1 MAGPWRA
8 RKLWVWT
15 LIASVLAS
23 VYIAVGRVAVE
34 RSNRQVE
41 LVMDYD
47 AAVEMCRASGYP
59 VDAFLRRARE
69 AGLTSVALNE
79 RTVGDLI
86 EQGKVRAFTGRQ
98 ILDYDKLSPVT
109 DPVLRQMIDQGR
121 LLGSNTYLFPRDA
134 STYNEIAPLLAARL
148 AGERISVIDSRRF
161 GPFIE
166 TARSLRQIEEV
177 NIGLDPAE
185 VSQVNAAG
193 LRVVARFRNYPGI
206 TPEKM
211 TFFVGRLAQFS
222 GVSLVV
228 FEGQEVLGYPDYIRE
243 AADVLK
249 SHGLSFGH
257 VEFAVQQGDKAFA
270 GLMGAAVV
278 RVHSITAGEMNKI
291 DVQTAVDRFVRAARE
306 RNIRVM
312 YIRPFP
318 AKIGEEAAA
327 VSQNLDYVGAIARG
341 MTESGFTLGE
351 ARPFEWYSPSRP
363 LLVIVAAGI
372 LAGGFMLLDMIA
384 FIPPIAELGMFVLG
398 LLVYAGLISTGFA
411 TFFRQVAALG
421 SAIVFPTLAVGLVLA
436 RARARRSRS
445 PRLGDGTGLR
455 DACLLWLE
463 ASGVS
468 VVGGLLLAATLSST
482 RFMLHL
488 DQFMGVKVAHILPLM
503 LVVVLYWRYQVAQR
517 RTAGDFM
524 AAAAEVLSEPI
535 RVWHVV
541 VLGVAGVIGLVYI
554 MRTGNV
560 YLGLPIPSLDAGMRI
575 FLEKML
581 IYRPRTKEF
590 LIGHPAL
597 ILGALALLRADKR
610 LALPLTLI
618 GCIGQISMVNTFS
631 HLHTPLLATVLRTAY
646 GLVIGAI
653 VAMVMFGAVC
663 LYVRLTVRPS
673 GPAGQA
679 TTGVT
684 ADAGAAEGE
693 RIEG

>member
-8 RKLWVWT
+8 RKLWVWM
-15 LIASVLAS
+15 LITAVLAS
-23 VYIAVGRVAVE
+23 MYIAVGRVAVE

-59 VDAFLRRARE
+59 VDTFLRRAKA

-79 RTVGDLI
+79 RTIGDLI
-86 EQGKVRAFTGRQ
+86 EEGKVRAFTGRQ

-121 LLGSNTYLFPRDA
+121 LFGSNTYLFPRDA
-134 STYNEIAPLLAARL
+134 STYDEIAPLLAERL
-148 AGERISVIDSRRF
+148 AGERVSVFNSRRL

-166 TARSLRQIEEV
+166 TAKSLKQVEEV

-185 VSQVNAAG
+185 VGEVNAAG
-193 LRVVARFRNYPGI
+193 LRVVARFKNYPGV
-206 TPEKM
+206 TPEKI
-211 TFFVGRLAQFS
+211 TFFVDRLAQS
-222 GVSLVV
+222 DGVSLVV
-228 FEGQEVLGYPDYIRE
+228 FEGQDVLGYPDYIRE
-243 AADVLK
+243 AADVLN
-249 SHGLSFGH
+249 SHGLTFGH

-270 GLMGAAVV
+270 QLMGAAVV

-312 YIRPFP
+312 YVRPFP
-318 AKIGEEAAA
+318 AKSGEEAAA
-327 VSQNLDYVGAIARG
+327 VSENLDYVEAIARG
-341 MTESGFTLGE
+341 MTESGFRLGE
-351 ARPFEWYSPSRP
+351 ARPFEWYSPSKA
-363 LLVIVAAGI
+363 LLVVVAAGI

-384 FIPPIAELGMFVLG
+384 FVPPIAELGMFVLG
-398 LLVYAGLISTGFA
+398 LLAYAGLISTGFA
-411 TFFRQVAALG
+411 TFFRQLAALG
-421 SAIVFPTLAVGLVLA
+421 SAIVFPALAVGLILA
-436 RARARRSRS
+436 RARRGRGARW
-445 PRLGDGTGLR
+445 GDGTGLR

-468 VVGGLLLAATLSST
+468 IVGGLMLAATLSST
-482 RFMLHL
+482 SFMLHL
-488 DQFMGVKVAHILPLM
+488 DQFIGVKVAHILPLV
-503 LVVVLYWRYQVAQR
+503 LVVALYWRYQVVQR
-517 RTAGDFM
+517 RAAGGFV
-524 AAAAEVLSEPI
+524 AAAAEILSEPV

-541 VLGVAGVIGLVYI
+541 ALGVIGAVGIVYI

-560 YLGLPIPSLDAGMRI
+560 YLGLPIPSFDAGIRV
-575 FLEKML
+575 FLEKVL
-581 IYRPRTKEF
+581 VYRPRTKEF

-597 ILGALALLRADKR
+597 ILGALALLRGDKR
-610 LALPLTLI
+610 LALPLALV

-631 HLHTPLLATVLRTAY
+631 HLHTPLLATVLRTVY

-653 VAMVMFGAVC
+653 VAIVVYGAFS
-663 LYVRLTVRPS
+663 LYMRLAARSS
-673 GPAGQA
+673 GPTGR
-679 TTGVT
+679 TTGT
-684 ADAGAAEGE
+684 TAGAGAGEGE